1 MKLWFAAGLATL
13 ALPLAASAPTAK
25 AAPSA
30 AISQEFDL
38 HSEPGPPDWRYFIQ
52 APETE
57 REKLW
62 LYQVERGKHLK
73 HWSWGWRLGWVRV
86 CSRSQRAYCGGVL
99 REALFD
105 KALVVRAEAAT
116 RMGRQFEG
124 SERQDM
130 IDLLARAYQDVRNRR
145 RGKPMFVQTRLLY
158 AIHQIGGSHARSTG
172 AKLAGEHELVR
183 SYWQKLERGHEG

>member
-1 MKLWFAAGLATL
+1 MKLWLAAGLATL
-13 ALPLAASAPTAK
+13 TLTLATFTSEVK
-25 AAPSA
+25 AVPSA
-30 AISQEFDL
+30 AISQEYDL
-38 HSEPGPPDWRYFIQ
+38 RSEPGPPDWRYFIQ

-62 LYQVERGKHLK
+62 LYQIERGKHLK

-86 CSRSQRAYCGGVL
+86 CSRSQRAYCNGVL

-130 IDLLARAYQDVRNRR
+130 IDLLARAYKDVRNRR
-145 RGKPMFVQTRLLY
+145 RGKPMFVQTRILY
-158 AIHQIGGSHARSTG
+158 AIHQIGGRRARSIG
-172 AKLAGEHELVR
+172 SSLAGEHELVR
-183 SYWQKLERGHEG
+183 SYWQKLERGHAG